1 MKLNDIPFLVRDIKK
16 EMPIHTP
23 NITTIPR
30 SYSQRFPKNAM
41 ELSHHVQNKFL
52 NNHQAKIEEANH
64 LNLLSKNF
72 KRWYLHQNLK
82 HSQSGILNHDSFFNS
97 QKMKIN
103 GG

>member
-1 MKLNDIPFLVRDIKK
+1 MKLDDIPFLIRDIKK
-16 EMPIHTP
+16 EMPRHTKQQ
-23 NITTIPR
+23 IVIPH
-30 SYSQRFPKNAM
+30 SHSQFPKNAM

-82 HSQSGILNHDSFFNS
+82 HSQSGILNHDSFFNR
-97 QKMKIN
+97 
-103 GG
+103 